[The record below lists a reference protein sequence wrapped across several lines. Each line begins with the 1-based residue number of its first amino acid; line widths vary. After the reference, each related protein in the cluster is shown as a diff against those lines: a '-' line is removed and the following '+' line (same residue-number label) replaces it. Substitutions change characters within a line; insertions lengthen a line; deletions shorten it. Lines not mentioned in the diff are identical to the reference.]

1 MHNEQKTNFL
11 QACTFVR
18 KLCKEL
24 QKHMKKNITYYPQ
37 DKLVLNIKNPTDP
50 SCCIQRCI
58 TSMLFKNY

>member
-1 MHNEQKTNFL
+1 
-11 QACTFVR
+11 
-18 KLCKEL
+18 
-24 QKHMKKNITYYPQ
+24 MKKNITYYPQ